1 MDIRMQ
7 SIGQGEWEMPLN
19 YQSGVSNRGDAA
31 HLGLAPS
38 VLRISTERHRRS
50 KKKSFAPSGA
60 ERVESREE
68 LPQQRRWEA
77 FQEMICALRSRA
89 LGLAY
94 SVLQNQED
102 AEDALQNAMLSA
114 YLNLRNFEGRSAF
127 TTWFYRIVTNSALM
141 IRRKRKSSR
150 VDLFPDTGA
159 EEETPWI
166 ERIPDLQPDP
176 EMVSTQAEKVRWIDR
191 RLAEMKPALR
201 QAFTLVYYDEFSV
214 KEACSLL
221 GVPATTFKARLFH
234 ARRLL
239 IRDTRHSH
247 RSPFRSTAQRR
258 LPACIGP
265 YKSTSARSSSNVAM
279 HHLKSA
285 SSA

>member
-1 MDIRMQ
+1 
-7 SIGQGEWEMPLN
+7 
-19 YQSGVSNRGDAA
+19 
-31 HLGLAPS
+31 
-38 VLRISTERHRRS
+38 
-50 KKKSFAPSGA
+50 
-60 ERVESREE
+60 
-68 LPQQRRWEA
+68 
-77 FQEMICALRSRA
+77 
-89 LGLAY
+89 
-94 SVLQNQED
+94 
-102 AEDALQNAMLSA
+102 
-114 YLNLRNFEGRSAF
+114 
-127 TTWFYRIVTNSALM
+127 
-141 IRRKRKSSR
+141 
-150 VDLFPDTGA
+150 
-159 EEETPWI
+159 
-166 ERIPDLQPDP
+166 
-176 EMVSTQAEKVRWIDR
+176 MVSTQAEKVRWIDR

-247 RSPFRSTAQRR
+247 RSPFRSAAQRR

-265 YKSTSARSSSNVAM
+265 YKSVSARSSSTVAM